1 MNNQLIEGLQSL
13 TPQECERFDAF
24 LRSPYHNQRIRSI
37 HCWEFFHHF
46 APKFAS
52 DQISVEKLGKHL
64 FAETSF
70 RRQAVLDEI
79 SHLYRLLKAF
89 WEMEGLQAD
98 PLLQR
103 SLRLKQLSERRLNRL
118 YQIERKS
125 AQKFM
130 DQQPLNR
137 EHYYQ
142 FELAWASLDNE
153 HFGRQQ
159 LRTVDQGLAQKLH
172 ALDVYYLS
180 LLLRESCEALNRQH
194 ILNSHYEIPLLPA
207 LVELL
212 ESSAHSYRQVPVIEV
227 YYQIY
232 LSLQDS
238 ASQEEYEAL
247 ITSLRNYRDDFTL
260 AETRAMYKYAQ
271 NFCIRQ
277 INRGHTEYD
286 QRLFELFQELLN
298 TGIIFTQKNLA
309 HTDYKNIATIG
320 LRVKALSWVESFLE
334 QYKQNIVP
342 AFRDNVYAYCRAA
355 LEVEKGNRPQAIRLL
370 QFISHTDVHYQI
382 SARQLLLKIYYHEQD
397 LEAVLYTLDAFRHFL
412 QRNRELPSSRKKQHL
427 RFLTIFRPICL
438 LQERLPTYKPTEA
451 RQRLVKL
458 RQKLEGSE
466 ALPNRAWLLEQLED
480 MEASIS

>member
-1 MNNQLIEGLQSL
+1 
-13 TPQECERFDAF
+13 
-24 LRSPYHNQRIRSI
+24 
-37 HCWEFFHHF
+37 
-46 APKFAS
+46 
-52 DQISVEKLGKHL
+52 
-64 FAETSF
+64 
-70 RRQAVLDEI
+70 DEI

-89 WEMEGLQAD
+89 WEVEGLQAD

-103 SLRLKQLSERRLNRL
+103 SLRLRQLSERRLNRL

-125 AQKFM
+125 AQKFL
-130 DQQPLNR
+130 DQQPLNQ
-137 EHYYQ
+137 EQYYKY
-142 FELAWASLDNE
+142 ELAWASLDNE

-159 LRTVDQGLAQKLH
+159 LRTVDQGLAKKLH

-194 ILNSHYEIPLLPA
+194 ILNTHYEIPLLPA
-207 LVELL
+207 LVKLL
-212 ESSAHSYRQVPVIEV
+212 EAEAHSYRQVPVIEV

-232 LSLQDS
+232 WSLQET
-238 ASQEEYEAL
+238 ASKKEYESL
-247 ITSLRNYRDDFTL
+247 IASLRNYRDTFTL

-277 INRGHTEYD
+277 INRGHTAYD
-286 QRLFELFQELLN
+286 RQLFELFQELLAE
-298 TGIIFTQKNLA
+298 GIILSQDNLS
-309 HTDYKNIATIG
+309 HTDYKNITTIG
-320 LRVKALSWVESFLE
+320 LRVKELSWVESFLE

-412 QRNRELPSSRKKQHL
+412 QRNRELPSSRKKQHQ

-438 LQERLPTYKPTEA
+438 LQERLDTYTQAEA
-451 RQRLVKL
+451 RRRITKL
-458 RQKLEGSE
+458 RQKLTASE
-466 ALPNRAWLLEQLED
+466 ALPNRAWLLEQLEE
-480 MEASIS
+480 MEQSIA